1 MNIGMTLERLVQ
13 HITVKQIYG
22 KPDINIE
29 GIDSDSRNIKD
40 KYLFIAVKG
49 TSDMNLSIRQ

>member
-29 GIDSDSRNIKD
+29 GIDSDSRKN
-40 KYLFIAVKG
+40 
-49 TSDMNLSIRQ
+49 IRQSCLYSDE